1 MKIGVVGSMK
11 IGTSYIAVV
20 LRREKLGRFP
30 HQTCKCYSATASFV
44 WTRGYKMQAAHS
56 GQIVSINL
64 MLGLKYIIV
73 EVEMSRVQQQTWSEK
88 VQSQQV
94 QSHRCFPSRVIS
106 FWQINIAIKCS

>member
-1 MKIGVVGSMK
+1 M
-11 IGTSYIAVV
+11 GTSYIAAV

-30 HQTCKCYSATASFV
+30 HQTCQCYSATASFV
-44 WTRGYKMQAAHS
+44 W
-56 GQIVSINL
+56 I

-94 QSHRCFPSRVIS
+94 HSHRCFPSRVIS
-106 FWQINIAIKCS
+106 FWQINIVIKCS